1 MTDTMPR
8 DVAEPPSFEESG
20 PPKLTEDARRLYDR
34 VTGPSRR
41 TIANL
46 PKFTFRRYLAVTSM
60 IVVAIVALGFCANLF
75 IVSRF
80 QYRAAQSRLFSQLRN
95 ELAHGVGPVSDVD
108 RKGRL
113 LSNGKP
119 VALLEIPKLHLRTVV
134 VQGTTSA
141 ALTSGPGH
149 LRNTALP
156 GELGTSVI
164 LGRAAAFGG
173 PFGHLHELHAGDAVT
188 ITSGS
193 GVAHYKVI
201 DVRRAGDPLPSP
213 LDNGGARIT
222 LVTATG
228 SSFLPA
234 GVLRVDAD
242 ASKGV
247 SGGSSVV
254 VSTVSKAEL
263 PMGTDSSTLWAL
275 AFLLQGLIVASVGAV
290 WAWHRWGRAQAWI
303 VFFPVLALFTYFAF
317 NQTVRLLP
325 NLM

>member
-1 MTDTMPR
+1 MTQEP
-8 DVAEPPSFEESG
+8 AETPGFEGSG
-20 PPKLTEDARRLYDR
+20 ARRLYDR
-34 VTGPSRR
+34 VTAPSRR
-41 TIANL
+41 ALANL
-46 PKFTFRRYLAVTSM
+46 PQYTFGKYLAVTSM
-60 IVVAIVALGFCANLF
+60 IVVAVLALGFCANLF

-80 QYRAAQSRLFSQLRN
+80 EYRAAQSRLFSQLRN
-95 ELAHGVGPVSDVD
+95 ELAHGVGPVSDTD

-113 LSNGKP
+113 LATGKP
-119 VALLEIPKLHLRTVV
+119 VALLEIPALHLRTVV
-134 VQGTTSA
+134 VEGTTSA
-141 ALTSGPGH
+141 VLTAGPGH

-173 PFGHLHELHAGDAVT
+173 PFGHLHELHAGDAIT

-201 DVRRAGDPLPSP
+201 DLRRAGDALPPP
-213 LDNGGARIT
+213 LDSGGARIT

-228 SSFLPA
+228 SAFVPA
-234 GVLRVDAD
+234 GVLRLDAD
-242 ASKGV
+242 ATKGV
-247 SGGSSVV
+247 TGGSSVA

-290 WAWHRWGRAQAWI
+290 WAWHRWGHAQAWI

-317 NQTVRLLP
+317 NQSVRLLP